1 MMIDFRTDMA
11 DERLREYKKI
21 RKNQIDGIESED
33 LNING
38 KMHLTKVKILN
49 EIGKEKLGKEI
60 GTYITLEVKDIEVID
75 ENELEN
81 ISYILSKQL
90 LELTKDYNSILVV
103 GLGNIDTTVDSIG
116 PKVIKDLKITRHI
129 KRLEPSLIDKN
140 AKEISGIYPGV
151 LGTTGMETQEII
163 KGIVDKIKPDAIIA
177 IDALISRDISRL
189 FKTIQIS
196 NTGITPGAGVGNSRK
211 EISKNTMGVPVIAI
225 GVPTLVEAATIVA
238 DSIDIIAKQFE
249 EFKELKEASKEDK
262 YRLIKAILEP
272 SKFNL
277 AVTPKEVDDLVDNMK
292 EIIAHGINKA
302 VGQSI

>member
-1 MMIDFRTDMA
+1 MIDFRTDMA
-11 DERLREYKKI
+11 DERLREYRKI
-21 RKNQIDGIESED
+21 SQSKIDGIESEN

-38 KMHLTKVKILN
+38 RVHLTKVKILN
-49 EIGKEKLGKEI
+49 EKGKEKLGKEI
-60 GTYITLEVKDIEVID
+60 GTYITLEIKNIELID

-81 ISYILSKQL
+81 TSDILSKQL
-90 LELTKDYNSILVV
+90 LELTKDYKSILIV

-116 PKVIKDLKITRHI
+116 PKVIKNLKITRHI
-129 KRLEPSLIDKN
+129 KRLEPTLIDKS
-140 AKEISGIYPGV
+140 AKEISAIYPGV
-151 LGTTGMETQEII
+151 LGTTGMETQEIL
-163 KGIVDKIKPDAIIA
+163 KGIVNQIKPDAIIA
-177 IDALISRDISRL
+177 IDALISKDISRL

-211 EISKNTMGVPVIAI
+211 EISIKTMGVPVIAI

-238 DSIDIIAKQFE
+238 DSIDIIANQFE
-249 EFKELKEASKEDK
+249 EFKELKDASKEDK

-292 EIIAHGINKA
+292 EIISHGINKA
-302 VGQSI
+302 VK